1 MLELAGPDHSAKAS
15 AVSSRL
21 SKDIVEAVV
30 EGANGDI
37 RSAVNTLQIVYQKG
51 DPLPH
56 DRGTKRG
63 ADGSAVKSQSKAQAR
78 KAVAVVSGRESSL
91 VLFHALGKVLYNK
104 RIGDPEEG
112 ADTHSEDEAHMDDAG
127 GEQEPLPPHW
137 LSSARRRSRV
147 DVEVG
152 AERAE
157 VATR

>member
-1 MLELAGPDHSAKAS
+1 MLELAGPDRPAKAS
-15 AVSSRL
+15 SVSSRL

-37 RSAVNTLQIVYQKG
+37 RSAVNTLQIVHQKG

-104 RIGDPEEG
+104 RVGDPDEG
-112 ADTHSEDEAHMDDAG
+112 AEAQSEDEAHMDD
-127 GEQEPLPPHW
+127 EQEPLPPHW

-157 VATR
+157 DTARRAF